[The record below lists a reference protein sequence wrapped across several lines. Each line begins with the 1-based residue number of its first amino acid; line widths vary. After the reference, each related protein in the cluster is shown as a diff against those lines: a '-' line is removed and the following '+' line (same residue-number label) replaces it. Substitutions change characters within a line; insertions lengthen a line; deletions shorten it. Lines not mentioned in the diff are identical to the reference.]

1 MISKKWTDLKEMDAE
16 EVAREYG
23 LPSPDE
29 ADVTADRR
37 VLTKLL
43 VGQLRVAPGLVGG
56 KPTAWEITGLGQW
69 AGSWRIVAD
78 RLGVLPGITGPG
90 VRG

>member
-43 VGQLRVAPGLVGG
+43 VGQLRMAPVLIGG
-56 KPTAWEITGLGQW
+56 KPTAWEITGLGTV
-69 AGSWRIVAD
+69 GRIVAD

>member
-43 VGQLRVAPGLVGG
+43 VGRLRVAPVLVGAASPRLG
-56 KPTAWEITGLGQW
+56 RSPAWGQW
-69 AGSWRIVAD
+69 AGSWRIGSVYYQAS
-78 RLGVLPGITGPG
+78 R
-90 VRG
+90 VRV